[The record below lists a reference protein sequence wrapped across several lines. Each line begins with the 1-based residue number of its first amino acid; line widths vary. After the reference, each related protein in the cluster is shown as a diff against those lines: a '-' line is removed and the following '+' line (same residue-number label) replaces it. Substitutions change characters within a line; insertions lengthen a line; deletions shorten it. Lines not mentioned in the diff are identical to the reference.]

1 MLKVRIIMVVGL
13 GNRWLG
19 VLLLGVD
26 FLLAT
31 RPAAAQAAG
40 PAPAG
45 KEGEFASWLATQ
57 RDGAGRSCPKLAT
70 ESVADRIVVACGAAG
85 VWVIRRD
92 AQHGYTLARTEDMGA
107 PVVGFFVRDGAV
119 WAEILHT
126 ETRTIELA
134 EEAPSTR
141 SFPLERAPAAA
152 APAPVAQGAP
162 PATRGEDKSR
172 SRDGRV
178 IEQRAGEVVIDLGR
192 GDGLRSGDSIELSVL
207 RTERM
212 GDEDA
217 VVRDVLAVGEVNA
230 VSERHSS
237 VTLGIDERVP
247 VGAQARRTANQEPS
261 ASRTSPP
268 RLGGLWEAGFMI
280 RPFVAIDNFGGGV
293 LVNASIGYRFEG
305 DFHLKAA
312 LEPLAYAN
320 GRDKPGTVPFAAF
333 VQASYDLPLFE
344 AGFGVGAATV
354 NDVDFGTDAGTGTLF
369 VQSVRFGAIDG
380 LELDLATHVVLF
392 HSQFRFANFMGSGQA
407 PVGRKSWL
415 VLRGGGGASGF
426 GYGEFGVRMLLR
438 GNGDRGSLFFT
449 GTLGGAVV
457 FVSRSTVCASG
468 DFAYDCGQ
476 TTTYAG
482 PLLGAGAEWRF

>member
-1 MLKVRIIMVVGL
+1 VLSVLVG
-13 GNRWLG
+13 
-19 VLLLGVD
+19 LLLG
-26 FLLAT
+26 A
-31 RPAAAQAAG
+31 RSAAAQAVDA
-40 PAPAG
+40 PPAG
-45 KEGEFASWLATQ
+45 DKEGDFAAWLAAQ
-57 RDGAGRSCPKLAT
+57 RDTAGRPCSKLAT
-70 ESVADRIVVACGAAG
+70 ETLADRIVVACGSAG
-85 VWVIRRD
+85 VWVVRRD
-92 AQHGYTLARTEDMGA
+92 GQRGYALVRTEDMGA
-107 PVVGFFVRDGAV
+107 PVVGFFVRGGSV

-126 ETRTIELA
+126 ETRTIELGA
-134 EEAPSTR
+134 APNTR
-141 SFPLERAPAAA
+141 SFPMESAPGAAPAA
-152 APAPVAQGAP
+152 PVAPGAV
-162 PATRGEDKSR
+162 PAKVEGKPVQRE
-172 SRDGRV
+172 GRV
-178 IEQRAGEVVIDLGR
+178 VERRAGEVVVDLGR
-192 GDGLRSGDSIELSVL
+192 RDGLRSGESVELSVL
-207 RTERM
+207 TTERM

-230 VSERHSS
+230 VSERYSS
-237 VTLGIDERVP
+237 VMLGIDERVP
-247 VGAQARRTANQEPS
+247 VGALARRTTNQEPS

-312 LEPLAYAN
+312 LEPFAYAN

-415 VLRGGGGASGF
+415 VLRGGGGLSGF

-457 FVSRSTVCASG
+457 FVSRSTVCSSG